1 MTKTSDHP
9 GEAIL
14 TLLADRPDLSPA
26 EVAIAVGIGHS
37 TAAKRLAAL
46 EQAGKVRRRA
56 GGRQGSR
63 RLPDHWLIVL
73 PKTAPAKSTPR
84 VEVRSLPDPERSD
97 PNRLGRGQLV
107 QLVLAEL
114 AANPDEPVGPA
125 RVAKALGRSS
135 GAVSNA
141 LERLVGTGEAALV
154 DTSPRRYQM
163 ADPGR
168 TGATR
173 GAGGAANRLRVPNRS
188 KNS

>member
-1 MTKTSDHP
+1 MSKTSDHP

-56 GGRQGSR
+56 GGRKGSR
-63 RLPDHWLIVL
+63 RLPDHWSTV
-73 PKTAPAKSTPR
+73 PVKTVPAKTTP
-84 VEVRSLPDPERSD
+84 ESRSGNLPDTE
-97 PNRLGRGQLV
+97 RLGRGQLA

-125 RVAKALGRSS
+125 RIAKALGRSS
-135 GAVSNA
+135 GAVANA

-154 DTSPRRYQM
+154 ATSPRRYQM
-163 ADPGR
+163 ADPAR
-168 TGATR
+168 TGA
-173 GAGGAANRLRVPNRS
+173 AGGAGEAASRQRVPNRGQ
-188 KNS
+188 NS